1 MLFAENVQAN
11 EIEINATRPTPEQ
24 MRRFLLLPDGPIVMV
39 NLLKFKA
46 NGGREEYRKYGL
58 KVLPIFER
66 IGARILF
73 AGEAKMCLI
82 GNGDWDQIALVEY
95 PNKTALIKLAV
106 SAEYRAAQKHRE
118 AGLEGQIGYVVVQRN
133 FQ

>member
-46 NGGREEYRKYGL
+46 DGGREEYRKYGL